1 MLDIKIYTEEL
12 NTVKKKINKSKG
24 ILFWVTGLSGSGK
37 TVIAKKIKNDIS
49 KYYGPTLIVSGDDL
63 RKIFKFNKYTAKERK
78 ILGKYFCNF
87 AKFITNQKINLIFAV
102 VGMRD
107 ASRNWNRNNIDN
119 YLEIYIK
126 TNIKT
131 IINAN
136 KKKIYHKKNSGDIVG
151 VNIKPELPKKA
162 DIIINNNFKRSIEVL
177 SKELV
182 RKIRSII

>member
-1 MLDIKIYTEEL
+1 M
-12 NTVKKKINKSKG
+12 KKKINKNKG

-37 TVIAKKIKNDIS
+37 TVIAEKIMKDIS

-63 RKIFKFNKYTAKERK
+63 RKIFKFNKYTATERK
-78 ILGKYFCNF
+78 VLGKYYCDY

-102 VGMRD
+102 VAMRD
-107 ASRNWNRNNIDN
+107 STRHWNKKNIDN

-131 IINAN
+131 IIKAN

-151 VNIKPELPKKA
+151 INIKPELPKKS
-162 DIIINNNFKRSIEVL
+162 DIIINNNFKKSTDIL
-177 SKELV
+177 SKELIS
-182 RKIRSII
+182 KIRSII